1 MANRVRD
8 SQRRLRGVVSAS
20 LFLFSQTVSAKNLL
34 PMEDYQPIFN
44 DWMTKYSIPISETE
58 YQMRLQIFA
67 DTHDLIE
74 THNAGLLSIL
84 FLLSRFLSSL
94 DHTAT
99 YQLGHNQ
106 FSHLSLTEFA
116 EQSLSPFSLP
126 KKPSPTNSIHRN
138 TGASPSSWDW
148 STSAGVT
155 AVKDQGKCR

>member
-8 SQRRLRGVVSAS
+8 SQRRLRGVVSAR

-74 THNAGLLSIL
+74 THNAGLLSVL
-84 FLLSRFLSSL
+84 FLLSPPFPLFARSYGDLSTWAQSIFSSL
-94 DHTAT
+94 TDR
-99 YQLGHNQ
+99 
-106 FSHLSLTEFA
+106 
-116 EQSLSPFSLP
+116 
-126 KKPSPTNSIHRN
+126 I
-138 TGASPSSWDW
+138 
-148 STSAGVT
+148 
-155 AVKDQGKCR
+155 C